1 MRECILSNYITE
13 QYDVDKLEEV
23 IKVFM
28 DLIETA
34 MLKLANDDYYIKIT
48 PSYEMRFAGN
58 QLIFKTSK
66 IDSFLVDRYDT
77 DEKLQELLFKC
88 SKSFNNMTKQER
100 EFFTRKFIKQ
110 ERKFNLINDMSL
122 HQYQYDQLRKS
133 SIVKFCLVLGLDKF
147 VNVI

>member
-66 IDSFLVDRYDT
+66 
-77 DEKLQELLFKC
+77 Q
-88 SKSFNNMTKQER
+88 
-100 EFFTRKFIKQ
+100 
-110 ERKFNLINDMSL
+110 IN
-122 HQYQYDQLRKS
+122 
-133 SIVKFCLVLGLDKF
+133 
-147 VNVI
+147 